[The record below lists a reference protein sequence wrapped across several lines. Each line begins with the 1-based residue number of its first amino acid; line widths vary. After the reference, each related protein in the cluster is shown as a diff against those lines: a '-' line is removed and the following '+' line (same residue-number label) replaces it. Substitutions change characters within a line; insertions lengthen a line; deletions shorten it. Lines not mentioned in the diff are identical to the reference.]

1 MGKEVGGGGGGE
13 TQESPRLKMESTRQ
27 TRKRMTKQKIYESRR
42 GKQSNLRTW
51 ILMLISPVS
60 LEAIKREYE
69 PPPWPPR
76 CFAFCKHLPVSAPD
90 SQEVN

>member
-1 MGKEVGGGGGGE
+1 MGKEVGGEGE